1 MREELTN
8 LLPADRKKAIGRLYT
23 IRLATVT
30 LLLLSFLI
38 VSAVVLRAPI
48 YVYQY
53 QQIQI
58 EQQESV
64 HLASRLSDNQ
74 GKGVTARFKA
84 LNDNISYLSRLA
96 STSSATSAVA
106 SVLNVSHQGVI
117 LSGLSYTPAQK
128 GSEEK
133 ITLTGKATTRE
144 SLQQYVSTL
153 SSLSS
158 GKGAEVPI
166 STYAKESDI
175 PFTITLTGP
184 LAL

>member
-8 LLPADRKKAIGRLYT
+8 LLPADRKKATSRLYS
-23 IRLATVT
+23 IRLAAVT
-30 LLLLSFLI
+30 LLLISFLI
-38 VSAVVLRAPI
+38 VSAVVLRIPT

-53 QQIQI
+53 QQIQT

-64 HLASRLSDNQ
+64 QLASRLSDNQ

-84 LNDNISYLSRLA
+84 LNENISYLSRLA
-96 STSSATSAVA
+96 STSSATTVIA
-106 SVLNVSHQGVI
+106 SVLNVPHQGVT
-117 LSGLSYTPAQK
+117 LSGLSYTPAIK
-128 GSEEK
+128 GTDEK

-158 GKGAEVPI
+158 GKGAELPI

-184 LAL
+184 IAS